1 MTSDKIIQMLIF
13 EGNPNKLIMCE
24 LSNSNVRVYKVSR
37 NELREFEKRSDSKNT
52 GVYFL
57 FGKDDNNNTTIYIGE
72 AESII
77 QRLKQHL
84 SNKNYWNEAVAVI
97 SNNNFL
103 NKAHIKYLENEFH
116 SLASEAT
123 RAIIMNRTTPTRSS
137 VSEYDETALEGF
149 INDTRLLV
157 NTLGYKV
164 FDLVE
169 ELSDSGLPLFYI
181 KAARGAS
188 GVGQMVTDGFAV
200 LKGSVIASSVTN
212 SYPSGSKKRRQ
223 YLLDNGIV
231 NTDYVFI
238 KDYVFNSPSSAAE
251 IVMGRSA
258 NGLTEWKTED
268 GQTLKNT
275 IENS

>member
-1 MTSDKIIQMLIF
+1 
-13 EGNPNKLIMCE
+13 
-24 LSNSNVRVYKVSR
+24 
-37 NELREFEKRSDSKNT
+37 
-52 GVYFL
+52 
-57 FGKDDNNNTTIYIGE
+57 
-72 AESII
+72 
-77 QRLKQHL
+77 
-84 SNKNYWNEAVAVI
+84 
-97 SNNNFL
+97 
-103 NKAHIKYLENEFH
+103 
-116 SLASEAT
+116 
-123 RAIIMNRTTPTRSS
+123 MNRTTPTRSS

-149 INDTRLLV
+149 INDTKLLV

-181 KAARGAS
+181 IAARGAN
-188 GVGQMVTDGFAV
+188 GVGKMVSDGFAV

-231 NTDYVFI
+231 NTDYVFV

-275 IENS
+275 IDNS